1 MDVPELRTETASAL
15 EHGQTND
22 SQTDSARDAAKKEA
36 RKKYN
41 DSNRE
46 LIRFQ
51 QRTLLAEKRK
61 DPAFKA
67 RERENQRLWRERNRE
82 HLRAEY
88 KKTYRKNPQA
98 RMQSVRRSEAKNKE
112 HYRSLQKRWRGE
124 NKEKVKSDMAKWT
137 AENKDYLAQK
147 AKEYLPRRKELSKI
161 RRLDPVERIKDAC
174 RTRTLFI
181 LRKAGIPKFNH
192 TFDLIGCTPDF
203 FKEYLTARFLPGMT
217 WDNFGEWEIDHIH
230 PLARIDLRDEAKKRA
245 AFHYS
250 NCQPLWKP
258 DNRRKC
264 DTLPAAHQPFLI

>member
-41 DSNRE
+41 DANRE
-46 LIRFQ
+46 KIREQ
-51 QRTLLAEKRK
+51 QRLLAAKRRL
-61 DPAFKA
+61 DPAIKA
-67 RERENQRLWRERNRE
+67 IEKENSRRWRERNRE
-82 HLRAEY
+82 HLRAQY
-88 KKTYRKNPQA
+88 KKTYLKNPKA
-98 RMQSVRRSEAKNKE
+98 RYIAQRCTIAKNQEKYKAYHAEYRIKNKDKTKAYMAEYVAKNKATLE
-112 HYRSLQKRWRGE
+112 
-124 NKEKVKSDMAKWT
+124 
-137 AENKDYLAQK
+137 QK

-230 PLARIDLRDEAKKRA
+230 PLARIDLRDENKKRA